1 VKYPGVATSFQLTC
15 KFSIDKRKKTRKM
28 ENDFLSRP
36 YTRAETRMFSP
47 QGLDGGILRYF
58 Q

>member
-1 VKYPGVATSFQLTC
+1 MKYAGVATPFQH
-15 KFSIDKRKKTRKM
+15 KFPIDKREKTRKM
-28 ENDFLSRP
+28 EKDFLSRP

-47 QGLDGGILRYF
+47 QGLDGGILRYV